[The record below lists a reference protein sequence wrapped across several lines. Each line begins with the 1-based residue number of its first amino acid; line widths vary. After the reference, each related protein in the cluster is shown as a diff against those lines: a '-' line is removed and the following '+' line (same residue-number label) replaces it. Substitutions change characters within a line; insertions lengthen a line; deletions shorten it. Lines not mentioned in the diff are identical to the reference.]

1 MALKYHPDRN
11 QDNEEAA
18 AMFKSVS
25 EAYHVLIDPNK
36 RRQYDIGGE
45 KAAPSEFESVDVTSL
60 GGIGRVFG
68 AMISRLGVP
77 IATQIAPEIIE
88 AAHNICR

>member
-1 MALKYHPDRN
+1 MF
-11 QDNEEAA
+11 AA
-18 AMFKSVS
+18 VS

-36 RRQYDIGGE
+36 RRQYDLGGE
-45 KAAPSEFESVDVTSL
+45 KAAPTDFESVDVTSL

-77 IATQIAPEIIE
+77 IPTQIAPEILE
-88 AAHNICR
+88 AAQNICR